1 MGPQQTLVGTRA
13 VPSPGTDLQRTFSS
27 LVAVV
32 VAVLAAATPALGAP
46 GDKAFTVANYPV
58 DATAK
63 DAVAAKEKAIAE
75 GTQAAFR
82 SLLKRLVPVTAYNSL
97 DRLRSVKAA
106 DYVDGFAI
114 RSEQNSGTRY
124 VASLDFNFEPNS
136 VRELLQREGVAIV
149 DAQAEPVLLV
159 PVLRQSDASS
169 GAYVAASGPWATVW
183 QDLDAGNAL
192 APLTVTPLKAAVHSD
207 TIAGL
212 VTGQGT
218 PEQILATEYGSETV
232 VVAIA
237 EVDKAA
243 RRVHV
248 TLAGRDAVAP
258 ILWRRSYRITDNDV
272 AYAMELAAVISLG
285 VIEGRWKA
293 QQSGEYR
300 DAGGGMPDVLLD
312 VQFTSMTEWND
323 IRGRILDLPKV
334 DDVRVG
340 NVSTGNAQVMV
351 KYPGGGRALASDLSR
366 QGLQMQPSG
375 AGWMVR
381 GGY

>member
-1 MGPQQTLVGTRA
+1 M
-13 VPSPGTDLQRTFSS
+13 QRTFSK

-32 VAVLAAATPALGAP
+32 AALIAAASPGLGAP
-46 GDKAFTVANYPV
+46 GDKVFTVANYPV

-82 SLLKRLVPVTAYNSL
+82 SLLKRLVPVTAYSNI
-97 DRLRSVKAA
+97 DRLRSVKAS

-124 VASLDFNFEPNS
+124 VASLDFNFQPDA
-136 VRELLQREGVAIV
+136 VRQLLQREGVAIV
-149 DAQAEPVLLV
+149 DTQAEPVMLV
-159 PVLRQSDASS
+159 PVLRQTSDA
-169 GAYVAASGPWATVW
+169 GGTYVAASGQWSTVW

-237 EVDKAA
+237 EIDKAA
-243 RRVHV
+243 SRVHV

-272 AYAMELAAVISLG
+272 AYALELAAVISLG

-293 QQSGEYR
+293 QQSGEYY
-300 DAGGGMPDVLLD
+300 AAGGGGMPDVLLD
-312 VQFTSMTEWND
+312 VQFQSMSEWND

-340 NVSTGNAQVMV
+340 NVSAGNAQVMV
-351 KYPGGGRALASDLSR
+351 KYPGGGRALAGDLGR

-375 AGWMVR
+375 AGWMLR

>member
-1 MGPQQTLVGTRA
+1 MTA
-13 VPSPGTDLQRTFSS
+13 VAAL
-27 LVAVV
+27 
-32 VAVLAAATPALGAP
+32 LAAATPATTAP
-46 GDKAFTVANYPV
+46 GDKAFTIANYPV

-82 SLLKRLVPVTAYNSL
+82 SLLKRLVPVTAYNGL

-124 VASLDFNFEPNS
+124 IASLDFNFEPNS
-136 VRELLQREGVAIV
+136 VRQLLQREGVAMV
-149 DAQAEPVLLV
+149 DTQAEPVVLV
-159 PVLRQSDASS
+159 PVLRQAG
-169 GAYVAASGPWATVW
+169 GAGGEYAVASGPWSTVW
-183 QDLDAGNAL
+183 QDLDTANAL
-192 APLTVTPLKAAVHSD
+192 APVTVTPLKASVHSD
-207 TIAGL
+207 SIAGL

-243 RRVHV
+243 GRVHV

-258 ILWRRSYRITDNDV
+258 ILWKRSYRITDNDV
-272 AYAMELAAVISLG
+272 TYAMELAAVISLG
-285 VIEGRWKA
+285 VVEGRWKA
-293 QQSGEYR
+293 MQSGEYR
-300 DAGGGMPDVLLD
+300 DAGGGGMPDVLLD
-312 VQFTSMTEWND
+312 VQFGSMSEWND

-340 NVSTGNAQVMV
+340 NVSAGNAQVMV
-351 KYPGGGRALASDLSR
+351 KYPGGGRALARELGR

-381 GGY
+381 GGH